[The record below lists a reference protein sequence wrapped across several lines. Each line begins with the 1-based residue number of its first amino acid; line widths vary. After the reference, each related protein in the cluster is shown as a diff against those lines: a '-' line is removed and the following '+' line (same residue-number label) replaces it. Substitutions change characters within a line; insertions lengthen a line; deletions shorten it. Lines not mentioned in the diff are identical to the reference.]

1 MPKFELPKF
10 EPVPKVDLKT
20 IDLPDVPEVAA
31 KPLYAGVGVTDL
43 AVEKV
48 KVYVTEV
55 QTKVNA
61 RVADVQKS
69 VKEFEVPQPKTL
81 QGKATAQLNDT
92 RAKFEAKLSELQ
104 ADAKALPT
112 RVQTTVKKQY
122 DENVATLTGTY
133 ADLAK
138 RGESVVTKLRKGD
151 AVKAPASVPGSV
163 AKNAPAKKT
172 PRRRLRPR
180 RPPPRRLRPR
190 RLPPSELTLHVRRGP
205 EGSTL
210 GVSFISGR

>member
-10 EPVPKVDLKT
+10 EVPVPKVDLKT
-20 IDLPDVPEVAA
+20 IDLPDVPDVAA

-48 KVYVTEV
+48 KGYVTEV
-55 QTKVNA
+55 QIKVNA

-81 QGKATAQLNDT
+81 QDKATAQLNDS
-92 RAKFEAKLSELQ
+92 RAKFESRLSELQ
-104 ADAKALPT
+104 SDAKALPT

-163 AKNAPAKKT
+163 AKKAPAKKT
-172 PRRRLRPR
+172 PAKKAPAKKAAAKKA
-180 RPPPRRLRPR
+180 PAKKAAAK
-190 RLPPSELTLHVRRGP
+190 
-205 EGSTL
+205 
-210 GVSFISGR
+210 

>member
-10 EPVPKVDLKT
+10 EVPKVDLKS
-20 IDLPDVPEVAA
+20 IDLPEVPEAAA
-31 KPLYAGVGVTDL
+31 KPIYAGVGVTDL

-48 KVYVTEV
+48 KEYVADV

-61 RVADVQKS
+61 RVAEAQKS
-69 VKEFEVPQPKTL
+69 VKEFEVPQFS
-81 QGKATAQLNDT
+81 DT

-112 RVQTTVKKQY
+112 KVQTTVKKQY
-122 DENVATLTGTY
+122 DENVATVTGTY

-151 AVKAPASVPGSV
+151 AVAAPASVPGSV
-163 AKNAPAKKT
+163 AKKAPAKKA
-172 PRRRLRPR
+172 PAKKAPAKKAAAKKA
-180 RPPPRRLRPR
+180 
-190 RLPPSELTLHVRRGP
+190 SAK
-205 EGSTL
+205 
-210 GVSFISGR
+210 